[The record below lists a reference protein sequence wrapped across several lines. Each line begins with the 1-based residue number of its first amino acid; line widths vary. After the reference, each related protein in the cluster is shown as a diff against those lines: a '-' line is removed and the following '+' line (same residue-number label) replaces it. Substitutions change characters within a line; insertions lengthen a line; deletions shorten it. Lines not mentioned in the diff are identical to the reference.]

1 MRSYKALY
9 EEVSDRFDV
18 NYKGLV
24 KRLEEQEDK
33 VMNLSRTA
41 ENYEKEES
49 ILVNLESEY
58 DLVTEQFFEQL
69 EKELSK
75 ELNAEYIPNESDEF
89 AGILFEG
96 AKDLCENLSNIESY
110 YLKLLSVYNK
120 LTNLK
125 GL

>member
-1 MRSYKALY
+1 MRSYKTLY
-9 EEVSDRFDV
+9 EEVSDRFDI

-41 ENYEKEES
+41 ANYEKEGA

-58 DLVTEQFFEQL
+58 ALVTAKFFEQL
-69 EKELSK
+69 EKELSM
-75 ELNAEYIPNESDEF
+75 ELKAEYIPNESDEF
-89 AGILFEG
+89 AGILFDD
-96 AKDLCENLSNIESY
+96 AKELCENLSNIEFY
-110 YLKLLSVYNK
+110 YVKLLSVYNK